1 MSFTRW
7 LSNPLGLSPRS
18 VSRRKTPAARP
29 TFRPT
34 LEALEDRWVPST
46 LTVLNNLD
54 SGAGSLRAE
63 IAAAHN
69 SDTIVFASRLNGQTI
84 TLTSG
89 EVLISHNVTIAGPG
103 AGQLTVSGNNASR
116 VFEVAKSTKSVTLS
130 GLTISKG
137 SANSSTTF
145 KGGGIYNAGTLTVSN
160 STLSYNTASNG
171 GGGIANDG
179 TLTVSGST
187 LSGNS
192 SAAGGGIANSGTLTV
207 SGSTLSGNTADRGG
221 GIFSSIG
228 TVTVSNSTLSSNT
241 ANQGGA
247 IYLRDGALTV
257 SGTTLSSNVATG
269 GGGILNSQQGTLT
282 ISGSTLSGNSASE
295 GGGIVNFGT
304 VTVNNSSRITGN
316 TALVGFGTDVYNLG
330 VLYLDI
336 SSIIGTLDGNPA
348 RPI

>member
-1 MSFTRW
+1 
-7 LSNPLGLSPRS
+7 
-18 VSRRKTPAARP
+18 
-29 TFRPT
+29 
-34 LEALEDRWVPST
+34 
-46 LTVLNNLD
+46 
-54 SGAGSLRAE
+54 
-63 IAAAHN
+63 
-69 SDTIVFASRLNGQTI
+69 
-84 TLTSG
+84 
-89 EVLISHNVTIAGPG
+89 
-103 AGQLTVSGNNASR
+103 
-116 VFEVAKSTKSVTLS
+116 EVAKSTKSVTLS

-137 SANSSTTF
+137 SANGSTTF

-192 SAAGGGIANSGTLTV
+192 SAAGGGIANS
-207 SGSTLSGNTADRGG
+207 
-221 GIFSSIG
+221 
-228 TVTVSNSTLSSNT
+228 
-241 ANQGGA
+241 
-247 IYLRDGALTV
+247 
-257 SGTTLSSNVATG
+257 
-269 GGGILNSQQGTLT
+269 QQGTLT

-295 GGGIVNFGT
+295 GGGIENFGT

>member
-1 MSFTRW
+1 
-7 LSNPLGLSPRS
+7 
-18 VSRRKTPAARP
+18 VSTKKTPAARR
-29 TFRPT
+29 TVRPT

-137 SANSSTTF
+137 SANGSTTF

-160 STLSYNTASNG
+160 
-171 GGGIANDG
+171 
-179 TLTVSGST
+179 ST

-228 TVTVSNSTLSSNT
+228 TVTVSNSTISSNT

-257 SGTTLSSNVATG
+257 SGTTLSSNVATR

-295 GGGIVNFGT
+295 GGGIENFGT

-316 TALVGFGTDVYNLG
+316 TALVGFGVDVYNLG

-336 SSIIGTLDGNPA
+336 SSIIGILDGNPA
-348 RPI
+348 VPI

>member
-34 LEALEDRWVPST
+34 LEALENRWVPST

-63 IAAAHN
+63 IAASHN
-69 SDTIVFASRLNGQTI
+69 SGDTIVFAPSLDGQTI

-89 EVLISHNVTIAGPG
+89 ELLIKHNLTIAGPG
-103 AGQLTVSGNNASR
+103 AGELTVSGNHASR
-116 VFEVAKSTKSVTLS
+116 VFEVSKTANSVTLT
-130 GLTISKG
+130 GLTTSNAYSGTSGAGGAIENYGTLTVSNSTLSNN
-137 SANSSTTF
+137 SAF
-145 KGGGIYNAGTLTVSN
+145 VGGGIENAGLLTVSN

-192 SAAGGGIANSGTLTV
+192 APGGGGIDNHGTLTV
-207 SGSTLSGNTADRGG
+207 SGSTLSGNSANNNGG
-221 GIFSSIG
+221 GIWNNG
-228 TVTVSNSTLSSNT
+228 TATV
-241 ANQGGA
+241 
-247 IYLRDGALTV
+247 
-257 SGTTLSSNVATG
+257 
-269 GGGILNSQQGTLT
+269 
-282 ISGSTLSGNSASE
+282 SGSTLSGNSTGQIGLGA
-295 GGGIVNFGT
+295 GI
-304 VTVNNSSRITGN
+304 
-316 TALVGFGTDVYNLG
+316 
-330 VLYLDI
+330 
-336 SSIIGTLDGNPA
+336 
-348 RPI
+348 

>member
-103 AGQLTVSGNNASR
+103 AGPLTVTVSGNNTSR
-116 VFEVAKSTKSVTLS
+116 VFEVTKAGSVTVS
-130 GLTISKG
+130 GLTISNG
-137 SANSSTTF
+137 VAN
-145 KGGGIYNAGTLTVSN
+145 
-160 STLSYNTASNG
+160 
-171 GGGIANDG
+171 
-179 TLTVSGST
+179 
-187 LSGNS
+187 
-192 SAAGGGIANSGTLTV
+192 
-207 SGSTLSGNTADRGG
+207 
-221 GIFSSIG
+221 
-228 TVTVSNSTLSSNT
+228 
-241 ANQGGA
+241 
-247 IYLRDGALTV
+247 
-257 SGTTLSSNVATG
+257 
-269 GGGILNSQQGTLT
+269 
-282 ISGSTLSGNSASE
+282 
-295 GGGIVNFGT
+295 
-304 VTVNNSSRITGN
+304 
-316 TALVGFGTDVYNLG
+316 
-330 VLYLDI
+330 
-336 SSIIGTLDGNPA
+336 
-348 RPI
+348 